1 MRYNYIVIEGSIG
14 AGKTSLAKMIAKDY
28 NAKLILERFEDN
40 LFLPKFYKE
49 PDRYAFPLELSFLA
63 DRYQQLKV
71 ELSSP
76 ELFKTFT
83 IADYFIEKS
92 YIFARKTLQG
102 DEFILYSRLFEIIN
116 LSLPKP
122 DLIIFLYTKVESL
135 KQNILHRGREYEK
148 DIENSY
154 LEKIQSGYL
163 DYFRQLK
170 KTRILII
177 NTEKI
182 DFVKSNADYQ
192 KINNL
197 INQDYP
203 IGIHRITFN

>member
-203 IGIHRITFN
+203 IGIHRITFI